1 MTKMIPLLCA
11 AALCAGLG
19 LSPAR
24 AAEDAPLTNRAEKAE
39 KALRE
44 GADKMLRAIEGLIQS
59 IPQFEPPKM
68 LDNGDIILRRKGPDD
83 PAPDAPKRTPPEDD
97 HTST

>member
-1 MTKMIPLLCA
+1 MTKMIPLLA
-11 AALCAGLG
+11 AVLVTATLG

-24 AAEDAPLTNRAEKAE
+24 AAEDAPLSNRAEQAE

-44 GADKMLRAIEGLIQS
+44 GAEKMIKALQGLIQS
-59 IPQFEPPKM
+59 IPQYEAPKV
-68 LDNGDIILRRKGPDD
+68 LDNGDIILRRKS
-83 PAPDAPKRTPPEDD
+83 PDAPTPESPQRTPPGDD

>member
-1 MTKMIPLLCA
+1 MTKMIPLLA
-11 AALCAGLG
+11 AVLVTATLG

-24 AAEDAPLTNRAEKAE
+24 AAEDAPLSNRAEQAE

-44 GADKMLRAIEGLIQS
+44 GAEKMIKALQGLIQS
-59 IPQFEPPKM
+59 IPQYEAPKV
-68 LDNGDIILRRKGPDD
+68 LDNGDIILRRK
-83 PAPDAPKRTPPEDD
+83 APDAPTPGSPQRTPPGDD

>member
-1 MTKMIPLLCA
+1 MIKIISLLCV

-24 AAEDAPLTNRAEKAE
+24 AAEDAPLSNRAEQAE
-39 KALRE
+39 KALRD
-44 GADKMLRAIEGLIQS
+44 GAEKMLKALNGLIQS
-59 IPQFEPPKM
+59 IPQFEPPKV
-68 LDNGDIILRRKGPDD
+68 LDNGDIILRRKN
-83 PAPDAPKRTPPEDD
+83 PDAPKPDEPTRTPPEDD

>member
-1 MTKMIPLLCA
+1 MTKVIPLLA
-11 AALCAGLG
+11 AVLLTAALG

-24 AAEDAPLTNRAEKAE
+24 AAEDAPLSNRAEQAE

-44 GADKMLRAIEGLIQS
+44 GAEKMIKALQGLIQS
-59 IPQFEPPKM
+59 IPQYEAPKV
-68 LDNGDIILRRKGPDD
+68 LDNGDIILRRKAPDAPD
-83 PAPDAPKRTPPEDD
+83 PDAPKRTPPGDD

>member
-1 MTKMIPLLCA
+1 MIKMIPLLA
-11 AALCAGLG
+11 AALLTAQLG

-24 AAEDAPLTNRAEKAE
+24 AAEDAPLSNRAEQAE

-44 GADKMLRAIEGLIQS
+44 GAEKMIKALQGLIQS
-59 IPQFEPPKM
+59 IPQYEAPKV

>member
-1 MTKMIPLLCA
+1 MTKMIPLLA
-11 AALCAGLG
+11 AVLVTATLG

-24 AAEDAPLTNRAEKAE
+24 AAEDTPLSNRAEQAE

-44 GADKMLRAIEGLIQS
+44 GAEKMIRALQGLIQS
-59 IPQFEPPKM
+59 IPQYEAPKV
-68 LDNGDIILRRKGPDD
+68 LDNGDIILRRKDPGTPEPDE
-83 PAPDAPKRTPPEDD
+83 PKRTPPADD

>member
-1 MTKMIPLLCA
+1 MTKMIPLLA
-11 AALCAGLG
+11 TVLLTATLG

-24 AAEDAPLTNRAEKAE
+24 AAEDAPLSNRAEQAE

-44 GADKMLRAIEGLIQS
+44 GAEKMIKALQGLIQS
-59 IPQFEPPKM
+59 IPQYEAPKV
-68 LDNGDIILRRKGPDD
+68 LDNGDIILRRK
-83 PAPDAPKRTPPEDD
+83 APDAAKPDEPKRTPPEDD

>member
-1 MTKMIPLLCA
+1 MSKIIPLLCA
-11 AALCAGLG
+11 ALLTAALG

-24 AAEDAPLTNRAEKAE
+24 AAEDAPLSNRAEQAE

-44 GADKMLRAIEGLIQS
+44 GAEKMIKALQGLIQS
-59 IPQFEPPKM
+59 IPQYEAPKV
-68 LDNGDIILRRKGPDD
+68 LDNGDIILRRKSPDTSK
-83 PAPDAPKRTPPEDD
+83 PDEPKRTPPEDD